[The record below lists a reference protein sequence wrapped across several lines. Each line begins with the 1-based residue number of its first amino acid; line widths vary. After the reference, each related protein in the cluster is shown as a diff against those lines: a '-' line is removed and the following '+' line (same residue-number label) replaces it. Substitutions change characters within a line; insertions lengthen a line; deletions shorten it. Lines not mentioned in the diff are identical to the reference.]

1 MEATKMRETLTQ
13 RATEIRDELL
23 ELEKTF
29 NQKKEQFLK
38 LTGALEA
45 LDQLDADVPSTA
57 TE

>member
-1 MEATKMRETLTQ
+1 MEASKMRETLTQ

-23 ELEKTF
+23 EMEKTF

-45 LDQLDADVPSTA
+45 LDQLDTDVPSTA

>member
-1 MEATKMRETLTQ
+1 MRETLTQ

-45 LDQLDADVPSTA
+45 LDQLDTDVPSTA

>member
-1 MEATKMRETLTQ
+1 MRETLTQ